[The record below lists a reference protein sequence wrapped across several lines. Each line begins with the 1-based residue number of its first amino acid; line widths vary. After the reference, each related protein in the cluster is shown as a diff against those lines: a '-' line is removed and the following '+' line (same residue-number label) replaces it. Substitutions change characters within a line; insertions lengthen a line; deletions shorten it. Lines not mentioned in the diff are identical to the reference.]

1 VNPPE
6 YDILFKLIFL
16 LVFAFSTTVA
26 AMTARSAGRRHGSS
40 LNHLS
45 HEVRGLILV
54 RVALGLVFYS
64 TLIAWMFLP
73 RALTWSY
80 LPLPIMVRWIGAA
93 LLVPA
98 LAFFAWSFHSL
109 GVNYRGGVGLYEEHQ
124 LVTTGPYRWLRH
136 PIYAAFISIM
146 LLVVPLSG
154 NWLLG
159 LSGLALV
166 VSIAVVRIPVE
177 EAQLHE
183 RFGSAWEHY
192 RDTTACLLPGIR

>member
-1 VNPPE
+1 M
-6 YDILFKLIFL
+6 LFKLIFVL
-16 LVFAFSTTVA
+16 LFVFATAVA
-26 AMTARSAGRRHGSS
+26 AVTARRAARRHGGS
-40 LNHLS
+40 LNQLS

-54 RVALGLVFYS
+54 RGALGLVFYS
-64 TLIAWMFLP
+64 TLIAWMFWP
-73 RALTWSY
+73 RALAWSY
-80 LPLPIMVRWIGAA
+80 LPLPIVVRWIGVA
-93 LLVPA
+93 LLAPA

-109 GVNYRGGVGLYEEHQ
+109 GVNYRGGVGLYEGHQ

-136 PIYAAFISIM
+136 PIYSAFISIM

-177 EAQLHE
+177 ESQLHE
-183 RFGSAWEHY
+183 RFGSAWERY
-192 RDTTACLLPGIR
+192 RDNTSGLLPGIR

>member
-1 VNPPE
+1 M
-6 YDILFKLIFL
+6 LFKLIFL
-16 LVFAFSTTVA
+16 LTFVFATAVA
-26 AMTARSAGRRHGSS
+26 AITARRAGRQHGGS

-45 HEVRGLILV
+45 HEVRGLIFV
-54 RVALGLVFYS
+54 RGALGLVFYS
-64 TLIAWMFLP
+64 TLIAWMFWP
-73 RALTWSY
+73 QAVPWSY
-80 LPLPIMVRWIGAA
+80 LPLPIVVRWIGAA
-93 LLVPA
+93 LLSPA

-109 GVNYRGGVGLYEEHQ
+109 GANYRGGVGLHEGHQ

-136 PIYAAFISIM
+136 PIYLAFISVM
-146 LLVVPLSG
+146 LLVIPLSG

-192 RDTTACLLPGIR
+192 RDTTACILPRIRW

>member
-1 VNPPE
+1 MA
-6 YDILFKLIFL
+6 FKLIFL
-16 LVFAFSTTVA
+16 IVFVLATTVA
-26 AMTARSAGRRHGSS
+26 AFTARRAAGRHGGS

-45 HEVRGLILV
+45 HEVRGLVLV
-54 RVALGLVFYS
+54 RGALGLVFYS
-64 TLIAWMFLP
+64 TLTAWMFWP
-73 RALTWSY
+73 RALAWSY
-80 LPLPIMVRWIGAA
+80 LPLPVAARWIGAV
-93 LLVPA
+93 LLAPA
-98 LAFFAWSFHSL
+98 LAFFAWSFHTL

-136 PIYAAFISIM
+136 PIYLAFISIM

-177 EAQLHE
+177 EGQLHG
-183 RFGSAWEHY
+183 RFGSAWERY
-192 RDTTACLLPGIR
+192 RESTACLLPRIR